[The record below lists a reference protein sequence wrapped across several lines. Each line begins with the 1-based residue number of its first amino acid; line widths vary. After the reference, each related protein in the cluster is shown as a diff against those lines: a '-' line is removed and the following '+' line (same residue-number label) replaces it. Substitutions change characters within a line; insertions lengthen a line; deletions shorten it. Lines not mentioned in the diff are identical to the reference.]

1 MLLDPEEGLE
11 VPTMCLR
18 VKNLWEIYTFD
29 WIKGFT
35 GGIRGKT
42 ESCEELSRDRCSRK
56 FRNIRNGIQGRWCD
70 TFSYFSLGFSPCA
83 DPRNVRGACFQLS
96 MSDGIPYNGTQCS
109 GDDKSF
115 LELLVV
121 ELEFKSILVPS
132 NVLFSECNVENN
144 RLQRDFAI
152 TALDFKGKS
161 EKSPR

>member
-1 MLLDPEEGLE
+1 
-11 VPTMCLR
+11 
-18 VKNLWEIYTFD
+18 
-29 WIKGFT
+29 
-35 GGIRGKT
+35 
-42 ESCEELSRDRCSRK
+42 
-56 FRNIRNGIQGRWCD
+56 
-70 TFSYFSLGFSPCA
+70 
-83 DPRNVRGACFQLS
+83 